1 MIDEKEIEKRI
12 KLLPHNL
19 QQEVLTFIDL
29 LLKKHNKPIN
39 EKKFLSYNWENI
51 LKEISDKLDSVEL
64 QHKAMQWR

>member
-29 LLKKHNKPIN
+29 LLKNIIN
-39 EKKFLSYNWENI
+39 QSMKKNF
-51 LKEISDKLDSVEL
+51 
-64 QHKAMQWR
+64 

>member
-39 EKKFLSYNWENI
+39 EKKIF
-51 LKEISDKLDSVEL
+51 KLQLGKYS
-64 QHKAMQWR
+64 QGNF